1 MRQALSAG
9 KAKRISGTSVEGEGK
24 VEFFSTVHFISGH
37 HLDVIIE
44 ADSLEA
50 AVQWWQEQL
59 SQEKPLLAW
68 RGFSPKRPVV
78 INTDN
83 VAYVDSIERARPEAE
98 LRHPTPF
105 GTP

>member
-1 MRQALSAG
+1 
-9 KAKRISGTSVEGEGK
+9 
-24 VEFFSTVHFISGH
+24 
-37 HLDVIIE
+37 
-44 ADSLEA
+44 
-50 AVQWWQEQL
+50 
-59 SQEKPLLAW
+59 
-68 RGFSPKRPVV
+68 VV

>member
-1 MRQALSAG
+1 MRAVA
-9 KAKRISGTSVEGEGK
+9 AKRVAGTSVQGEGK

-50 AVQWWQEQL
+50 AVRWWQEQL
-59 SQEKPLLAW
+59 SQNRPVLAW

-78 INTDN
+78 INAEN
-83 VAYVDSIERARPEAE
+83 VAYVDSIERARPETE

-105 GTP
+105 TV